1 MRRTSAI
8 TLAGVTVLALTVSA
22 CGREDA
28 GSAAPETGKAVSS
41 GAAKGTITMW
51 AMGAEGENLP
61 KLTKEFEAANPGVKV
76 QVTAIPWDAAH
87 DKFTT
92 AITANKT
99 PDVAMVGTTWMG
111 EFAGMDALDPTP
123 GEVDKSA
130 FFDGAQK
137 TTEVDGTSF
146 GVPWYVETRLVYYR
160 TDLAKKAGI
169 TTPPTDWDGLKTM
182 AKAMQ
187 DKAGAK
193 YGIGL
198 QAGGTG
204 SWQSVM
210 PFAWSAGA
218 DLTKDGG
225 KAYNFDSPEVLKAT
239 QYYQSFFTDGISDKA
254 APATPTTEPDFASGK
269 VPMFISGPWMMSA
282 VEKAG
287 GGDKFKDKYDVFQ
300 IPADKM
306 SSSFVGGSN
315 LVVFKNT
322 QNRDSSWK
330 LVNWLSDP
338 KTQVKWYGMS
348 TDLPSVKSA
357 WQDPALTADE
367 KLATFGKQL
376 ETAQA
381 PPSFPTWEQVVTS
394 FDSELEK
401 ITKSGADPAASL
413 KTVQKQAE
421 SIGTGN

>member
-123 GEVDKSA
+123 GEVDKSV

-225 KAYNFDSPEVLKAT
+225 KAYNFDSPEVLKAS

-287 GGDKFKDKYDVFQ
+287 GGAKFKDKYDVFQ

-357 WQDPALTADE
+357 WQDPALTADT